1 MVLGWFQY
9 LDIAFTIESL
19 FLRLWWIKLC
29 DTMLLEQLLNISVI
43 SLSPIIILS
52 FSIKYILSEVLDLSE
67 KNIFTVFQNCLLSTI
82 FFIFKFEKYC
92 FVSFFSD
99 WSKNFFVFLCF
110 LSLKDLLLFRNLLRN
125 FDLITRRSS
134 LLIKGAWFGHICFWV
149 SWVWN
154 YE

>member
-19 FLRLWWIKLC
+19 FLRLWWNKLC
-29 DTMLLEQLLNISVI
+29 DTMLLKQLLNISVI
-43 SLSPIIILS
+43 SLSLIIILS

-82 FFIFKFEKYC
+82 FFYSNLKNI
-92 FVSFFSD
+92 VSLVSLVTEARN
-99 WSKNFFVFLCF
+99 SLVFLCF
-110 LSLKDLLLFRNLLRN
+110 LSLKDLLLFRNLLLN

-134 LLIKGAWFGHICFWV
+134 LLIKGAWLGHICFWV

-154 YE
+154 CE